1 MIKVTNLHPDLTAQ
15 DLHRLFSTVG
25 PVVDVSLRVNTHG
38 KAVGTAFVDFEYP
51 QDAMRA
57 IREYDGRLAAGQ
69 IITVTTTM
77 PLADRIGRAP
87 GASANVGATPAR
99 ENRREK
105 ARAKKGKKE
114 RVRKQPKSLEDLD
127 KELTMYMNGEAGA
140 EAPTETSADA
150 DATAPAQ
157 QEQQQPDTADAT
169 PVAASEPF
177 AAVGEQTAGDV
188 AMD

>member
-1 MIKVTNLHPDLTAQ
+1 M
-15 DLHRLFSTVG
+15 G

-150 DATAPAQ
+150 DATAPAPAPAPAQ
-157 QEQQQPDTADAT
+157 QEQQQPETADAA

>member
-1 MIKVTNLHPDLTAQ
+1 MIKVTYLHPDLTAQ

-38 KAVGTAFVDFEYP
+38 KAVGTAFVDFDHP

-87 GASANVGATPAR
+87 GASAAPAR

-150 DATAPAQ
+150 DANATAPAPAQ
-157 QEQQQPDTADAT
+157 QEQPQPDTDDAA
-169 PVAASEPF
+169 PDAASEPF